1 MAASDQLFTKS
12 LSDFEIKDA
21 DRGEVSAVVSVF
33 DVVDRD
39 GDVVLSGA
47 IQDGA
52 TVKLSAY
59 NHDVVTE
66 GKPPVGKGVIRIDGK
81 RAIFEGRYFM
91 STERG
96 REAFASVKE
105 LGADSEWSIGYFKN
119 VRTAPLT
126 KDWSA
131 KGARRLISEL
141 KTIETSPV
149 FIGANQYT
157 ETLGVKAAQADSRMA
172 ASHVEAVKW
181 LRAAIARHERHM
193 NGTEATDDASQQTM
207 MAEMM
212 AALHALEMSDDDTGH
227 SSKAADVARIAAIA
241 KEVGDRMAA
250 EQKAA
255 ADAAAEAER
264 VEAETKAAA
273 EAVAL
278 AEAKAA
284 ETAAAA
290 REFETFARTM
300 RKIA

>member
-1 MAASDQLFTKS
+1 MAANDQLFTKS

-47 IQDGA
+47 IEDGA

-66 GKPPVGKGVIRIDGK
+66 GKPPVGKGVIRVDGK

-105 LGADSEWSIGYFKN
+105 LGADSEWSIGFFKN
-119 VRTAPLT
+119 VRTAPMT

-131 KGARRLISEL
+131 KGARRLIAEL

-157 ETLGVKAAQADSRMA
+157 ETLGVKSAEEPPAP
-172 ASHVEAVKW
+172 AV
-181 LRAAIARHERHM
+181 
-193 NGTEATDDASQQTM
+193 DDALVKAVATEV
-207 MAEMM
+207 MA
-212 AALHALEMSDDDTGH
+212 
-227 SSKAADVARIAAIA
+227 
-241 KEVGDRMAA
+241 RMAA
-250 EQKAA
+250 EQKAV

-273 EAVAL
+273 EAAAL
-278 AEAKAA
+278 AEVKAA
-284 ETAAAA
+284 ELAEAQ
-290 REFETFARTM
+290 REFTKFERTM
-300 RKIA
+300 RKFTCTL